1 MDDVPDIDKEKREFG
16 DLCCEDVAIHP
27 PPPNVSSKTKKRP
40 RESSKALAPTIDN
53 ETLLYQAVE
62 DYQNCRTKCSE
73 VNYYKQTKNGGLPE
87 TLDANIDRFP
97 SKMMKVVEEE
107 SKASSDSEQGD
118 TPILSWYSEKNDP
131 CGTAFIIWDKE
142 KFVESIL
149 PKHFRHSNF
158 TSFQRQLNMYGFRSL
173 HTRGQSRYIY
183 QHECFNR
190 FEPTLVH
197 QIKR

>member
-16 DLCCEDVAIHP
+16 DLGCEDVAIHP

-53 ETLLYQAVE
+53 EALLYQAVE

-97 SKMMKVVEEE
+97 SKMMKV
-107 SKASSDSEQGD
+107 SA
-118 TPILSWYSEKNDP
+118 I
-131 CGTAFIIWDKE
+131 
-142 KFVESIL
+142 
-149 PKHFRHSNF
+149 
-158 TSFQRQLNMYGFRSL
+158 RS
-173 HTRGQSRYIY
+173 
-183 QHECFNR
+183 
-190 FEPTLVH
+190 
-197 QIKR
+197 